1 MKDSRAA
8 DCHETANKLYEFIDG
23 ELASD
28 VEDAV
33 RTHLSNCTNC
43 TSLFNFEN
51 VFVKFLRAR
60 TRARAAPAH
69 LRRHV
74 FEAVVCEED
83 QSESS

>member
-1 MKDSRAA
+1 MNDSRAA
-8 DCHETANKLYEFIDG
+8 NCHETANKLYEFIDG
-23 ELASD
+23 ELASAA
-28 VEDAV
+28 EETV
-33 RTHLSNCTNC
+33 RTHLSHCTNC

-69 LRRHV
+69 LRKHV
-74 FEAVVCEED
+74 FEAVVSEED